1 MATRPP
7 VPDPSPS
14 RPGPVPGLPDTAALP
29 PGTRL
34 GEFEILSVLGVGGF
48 GIVYR
53 ALDHALGREVA
64 IKEYMPSALADRTE
78 TLHVSLRSQASA
90 DTFALGLRSFVNEA
104 RLLARFDHPALV
116 KVYRFWEQ
124 NNTAY
129 MVMPLYRGRTLKQLR
144 EAGEA
149 ALDEAALRRLLSSLL
164 GALERLHDE
173 GVFHRDISPDNIVI
187 EPDGRPVLLDFGA
200 ARHVI
205 ADRSQNL
212 TAILKPSYAPI
223 EQYAEAD
230 GLRQGA
236 WTDLYALGATLHF
249 LLRGVAPPPST
260 VRTLA
265 DPMKPLAGQA
275 MPEVSVEFLAAIDW
289 MLEPRPDLRPGS
301 VASLRQVLSGKAP
314 LPPRPAGAAPTSSVA
329 PSPAPDPASS
339 LRPAGPSGI
348 ARPAAKEVEPATVPV
363 ARTTD
368 AEAHTVVVPRG
379 EAAKAPAPATEP
391 VTGTSTP
398 PPVPAP
404 SSATP
409 PSPSPRPASAAMSP
423 SAVKGHSPVSRRP
436 LGMALAGLG
445 ALGVA
450 AAAWVALSG
459 SPARAPA
466 VAAPTPAEALG
477 APPGSV
483 PTVAAGTPAP
493 ASPPPVATAANER
506 ADPPTAATAA
516 PGTAAPG
523 TAATVTPAAAAARPP
538 TSAGPSSREAGA
550 PPARLAAPP
559 SSVNA
564 PSPPP
569 ASTVPPSGR
578 ATAAAPPATMP
589 SPAPAAPAVAP
600 GPAAATAAAPS
611 EADELAAAA
620 RPNAGPRE
628 ICGRRV
634 LVALWNCMSR
644 QCSRPALAS
653 HPECK
658 AWKESTEW
666 HRGTQNP

>member
-7 VPDPSPS
+7 VPDPSSS
-14 RPGPVPGLPDTAALP
+14 RPGPTPGLPDTAALP

-124 NNTAY
+124 HNTAY

-149 ALDEAALRRLLSSLL
+149 ALDEASLRRLLSSLL

-275 MPEVSVEFLAAIDW
+275 LPGVSVEFLGAIDW
-289 MLEPRPDLRPGS
+289 MLEPRPDWRPGS

-314 LPPRPAGAAPTSSVA
+314 LPPRPAGAASLSPAT
-329 PSPAPDPASS
+329 PSPAPPPASPT
-339 LRPAGPSGI
+339 RPAVPSVGP
-348 ARPAAKEVEPATVPV
+348 RPDAEAVEPATVPV
-363 ARTTD
+363 ARMPD
-368 AEAHTVVVPRG
+368 AEARTVVLAREDAAVPP
-379 EAAKAPAPATEP
+379 APAPAPATALEAAP
-391 VTGTSTP
+391 APGPATSTSLRP
-398 PPVPAP
+398 PPA
-404 SSATP
+404 ATP
-409 PSPSPRPASAAMSP
+409 P
-423 SAVKGHSPVSRRP
+423 SAVKGYTPASRRP
-436 LGMALAGLG
+436 LGLALAGLG
-445 ALGVA
+445 VLGAA
-450 AAAWVALSG
+450 AAAWIALSG
-459 SPARAPA
+459 SPAPAPA
-466 VAAPTPAEALG
+466 GAAPTPAVALG
-477 APPGSV
+477 PSSGAAPAVAPPA
-483 PTVAAGTPAP
+483 PAPAPAP
-493 ASPPPVATAANER
+493 ASPPPVAAATNDR
-506 ADPPTAATAA
+506 ADPPTPA
-516 PGTAAPG
+516 
-523 TAATVTPAAAAARPP
+523 PAAAAAPP
-538 TSAGPSSREAGA
+538 TTAARPATSTGPSSRDGGP
-550 PPARLAAPP
+550 PPARLATPP

-569 ASTVPPSGR
+569 AVNVPSPGR
-578 ATAAAPPATMP
+578 ATAAAPPAATP
-589 SPAPAAPAVAP
+589 SPGAAAPTVPP
-600 GPAAATAAAPS
+600 GQAAATSPGPS

-634 LVALWNCMSR
+634 LVALWNCMNR
-644 QCSRPALAS
+644 QCSRPALAG

-666 HRGTQNP
+666 HRGSQSP